1 MVVTITITLAGPGT
15 GPFDL
20 YSDSDGFLV
29 PFETGVSKAALEA
42 GYTSNLVPNDATLIK
57 IVSVGVCTDYITISI
72 ALANATTTTTS
83 TTATPTTS
91 TTTTNPFTPTT
102 TTTTTIAPGIS
113 CYTIDVTSG
122 YTTGCAY
129 APAQYY
135 SDPTETY
142 TITLRDSMGNPI
154 TTPTNLYFG
163 ISWTSTEVQ
172 ETGTIITPNSTTFF
186 VPAGTSSTFQLFT
199 INQTVN
205 CDYSGACNGSCY
217 NAISDITI
225 TPPEGLSLCIS

>member
-1 MVVTITITLAGPGT
+1 MVVTITISSAGAGT

-20 YSDSDGFLV
+20 YSNSDGFLV

-42 GYTSNLVPNDATLIK
+42 GYITNLVPNDATLIK

-83 TTATPTTS
+83 TTVVPTTS

-122 YTTGCAY
+122 YTTGCAS
-129 APAQYY
+129 APGVYY
-135 SDPTETY
+135 TDSTETY

-163 ISWTSTEVQ
+163 ISWTETEVQ
-172 ETGTIITPNSTTFF
+172 DVGTTVTPLSSTFF
-186 VPAGTSSTFQLFT
+186 VPGGSSSTFQYFT
-199 INQTVN
+199 TSRTVN

-217 NAISDITI
+217 VAVSDITI
-225 TPPEGLSLCIS
+225 TPPEGLPLCEI

>member
-42 GYTSNLVPNDATLIK
+42 GYTSTLVPNDATLIK
-57 IVSVGVCTDYITISI
+57 IVSVGVCTDYITIEI
-72 ALANATTTTTS
+72 DLANYITTTTT
-83 TTATPTTS
+83 TTAVPTTS
-91 TTTTNPFTPTT
+91 TTTTNPYIPTT
-102 TTTTTIAPGIS
+102 TTTTTIAAGIS
-113 CYTIDVTSG
+113 CYTIDLTSG
-122 YTTGCAY
+122 YTTGCAS
-129 APAQYY
+129 APGVYY
-135 SDPTETY
+135 TDPTETY

-154 TTPTNLYFG
+154 TTPTNIYFG

-172 ETGTIITPNSTTFF
+172 ETGTVITPNSSTFF
-186 VPAGTSSTFQLFT
+186 VPAGSSSTFQYFT
-199 INQTVN
+199 ITQTVN

-217 NAISDITI
+217 IAVSDITI
-225 TPPEGLSLCIS
+225 TPPEGLPLCEI